1 VTVGLAPLLT
11 WFDLKLTCGFEE
23 VFKIGF
29 KLACDERTRAI

>member
-23 VFKIGF
+23 VFKIG
-29 KLACDERTRAI
+29 LN

>member
-1 VTVGLAPLLT
+1 MSRDRWSGTTLLT

-29 KLACDERTRAI
+29 KLAWNEKN